1 MRNVVFR
8 LIDQFMFLFWI
19 IGYGVFTKG
28 NVKSGSPLIEY
39 KEELIHFNEGL
50 QRDVQYQ
57 EQGDGCF
64 MFQFWYGSEEFWY
77 GSEEFWYVEF
87 VGCKSTLQP
96 IEFWY

>member
-39 KEELIHFNEGL
+39 KEELIHCNEGL

-77 GSEEFWYVEF
+77 VEF